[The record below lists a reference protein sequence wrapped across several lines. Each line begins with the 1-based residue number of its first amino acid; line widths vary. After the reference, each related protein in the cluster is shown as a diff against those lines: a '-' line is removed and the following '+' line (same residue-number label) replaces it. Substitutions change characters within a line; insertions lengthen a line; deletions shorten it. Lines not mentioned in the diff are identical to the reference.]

1 MEELDIQEIELEESI
16 DAKYGRFKGAEWF
29 KWLLN
34 RDVIL
39 GGAGGIGSFM
49 SLFLSR
55 LGCHIYVY
63 DMDSFETHNMS
74 GQLVRNSDIDK
85 LKTDVAIELA
95 KEFSNHTLIEGMG
108 KYEMDSEFAPIMI
121 SAFDNM
127 LARKNMFANW
137 KLQLEENPEL
147 RKEAIFI
154 DGRLLAQSYQIFCI
168 HGDNLEHIERYEKEY
183 LFDDSEVDDVDCT
196 LKQTSHCAA
205 GIASHMTGFL
215 TNFATNCVLENKFMV
230 IPFKYEYITES
241 NYTENVV

>member
-1 MEELDIQEIELEESI
+1 MEELDTQKLDLENV
-16 DAKYGRFKGAEWF
+16 DAKYGRFKGATWF
-29 KWLLN
+29 DWLLG

-39 GGAGGIGSFM
+39 GGAGGISSWT

-55 LGCHIYVY
+55 LGMHIYIY
-63 DMDSFETHNMS
+63 DYDSVEFHNLG
-74 GQLVRNSDIDK
+74 GQNFRTSDIGK

-108 KYEMDSEFAPIMI
+108 KYEAESEYTAIMI
-121 SAFDNM
+121 SGFDNM
-127 LARKNMFANW
+127 QARKDMFANW

-147 RKEAIFI
+147 RKESLFL
-154 DGRLLAQSYQIFCI
+154 DGRLLASAYQIFCI
-168 HGDNLEHIERYEKEY
+168 QGDNLEHIERYEKEY
-183 LFDDSEVDDVDCT
+183 LFDDSDVEDVDCT

-205 GIASHMTGFL
+205 GIASHMVGFL
-215 TNFATNCVLENKFMV
+215 TNFATNVVLEGKYMV